1 MPQRIDMFVILEYST
16 EVYSIGVEPSSVPTS
31 FVGQSVSH
39 LPSVA
44 QKCVVKLV
52 FVFFLFYQFTHK
64 TILVLF

>member
-1 MPQRIDMFVILEYST
+1 MPQRIDMLVVWQYSAK
-16 EVYSIGVEPSSVPTS
+16 VYTIGVEPSSIPAS
-31 FVGQSVSH
+31 IVGQSVSH
-39 LPSVA
+39 LPSMT